1 MFMRFFSSH
10 NVKIGMFLCCVFP
23 FSAQVQAETGTSCT
37 SMTATGNSEYPP
49 FLWKEGANSNALLGA
64 NRLIIDEISRRLGIP
79 IKLMHTGPWS
89 RAQLEVKSGRVDLM
103 AGAFYT
109 NARTDYMDYLSP
121 AFLHTSSVVWKR
133 TGQRLKYKKKED
145 LISKRG
151 VTVINNSFGQTF
163 DDFAAKNLDIISV
176 SGLEQAFKML
186 IAKRVD
192 YAIYEKSPGIAY
204 LNLLE
209 MNTDVVSLASISS
222 EGLYLTL
229 SKSSSCN
236 TPSMKQ
242 NLNNV
247 LKEMSRDGFNDRA
260 LEQSL
265 LDWKVFSQNT

>member
-1 MFMRFFSSH
+1 MRFFPSH
-10 NVKIGMFLCCVFP
+10 NVKVGMFLCCIFP
-23 FSAQVQAETGTSCT
+23 FFAHVQAETGASCT

-49 FLWKEGANSNALLGA
+49 FLWIEGENSNDLLGA

-109 NARTDYMDYLSP
+109 NARSDYMDYLWP
-121 AFLHTSSVVWKR
+121 AFLRTSSVVWKR
-133 TGQRLKYKKKED
+133 TGQKLKYKKKED
-145 LISKRG
+145 LIDKRG
-151 VTVINNSFGQTF
+151 VTVINNSFGQKF
-163 DDFAAKNLDIISV
+163 DDFAEKNLDIIFV

-186 IAKRVD
+186 IARRVD

-204 LNLLE
+204 LNLLD
-209 MNTDVVSLASISS
+209 MSADVVSLSPISS

-229 SKSSSCN
+229 SKGSSCN
-236 TPSMKQ
+236 TPLMRQ

-247 LKEMSRDGFNDRA
+247 LKEMSRDGFNDKA

-265 LDWKVFSQNT
+265 VDWNAFSKNA